1 MPLFFIWIKN
11 YTLPKQSL
19 EGLNKWAQSADGIT
33 VYGLFL
39 QRAQAPAIFSDIAF
53 ILTALSSY
61 LRHSKFTVSA
71 GIGNPIFPKKGENP
85 KVHLEKLE
93 AWIRS
98 FWRVAETR
106 LDVVEWQ
113 RLNGLFGD
121 SHRGKELDQ
130 LLCNPSTTAQIMDR
144 YWEMRFPPPQGHG
157 DIFNTWKGELDESI
171 PEGLFLG

>member
-1 MPLFFIWIKN
+1 MPLFFIWINK

-19 EGLNKWAQSADGIT
+19 KGLNKWAQSADGLT

-39 QRAQAPAIFSDIAF
+39 QRAQAPATFSDIAF

-61 LRHSKFTVSA
+61 LQHPKCAVSA
-71 GIGNPIFPKKGENP
+71 RIGDLIFPKKGENP
-85 KVHLEKLE
+85 KVDLEKLE

-113 RLNGLFGD
+113 RLDGLFSD

-130 LLCNPSTTAQIMDR
+130 LLCNPSTAARKMDR

-157 DIFNTWKGELDESI
+157 DIFNTWKDELDESI
-171 PEGLFLG
+171 PEDLFLG